1 MPNFLQLLRENWIFI
16 VLIGGVLLWVFVL
29 RAKPTPGIDS
39 LQSLQASVGAGQPV
53 VLDFYSNF

>member
-1 MPNFLQLLRENWIFI
+1 MANLLQFARENWILGL
-16 VLIGGVLLWVFVL
+16 LIAGVFLYIFFL

>member
-1 MPNFLQLLRENWIFI
+1 MPNLLQLARENWLFI
-16 VLIGGVLLWVFVL
+16 VLIAGVFLYIFVL

-39 LQSLQASVGAGQPV
+39 LQSLQASVGMGQPV

>member
-1 MPNFLQLLRENWIFI
+1 MANLLQLARENWLFV
-16 VLIGGVLLWVFVL
+16 VLIVGVFLYIFVL

-39 LQSLQASVGAGQPV
+39 LQSLVASVGAGQPV

>member
-1 MPNFLQLLRENWIFI
+1 MASLLQFARENWIFG
-16 VLIGGVLLWVFVL
+16 VLIVGVFLYIFVL

-39 LQSLQASVGAGQPV
+39 LQSLQTSVGAGQPV